1 MRVFLACSLFL
12 FVTGIEANAQLDP
25 GVVTQA
31 NRRLPIAGVN
41 RLVPLAGHRVRG
53 DGDNEGYKVRDDVSN
68 GAIAIPALMRPDM
81 GNSLEHGPGLHDSL
95 QPIPDPNMHL
105 PAPTPVERPVLGP
118 IGESCPPC
126 ELELRFGLTG
136 SADPGG
142 DDI

>member
-12 FVTGIEANAQLDP
+12 FVTGIEANAQIDP
-25 GVVTQA
+25 GVVAQA
-31 NRRLPIAGVN
+31 NSLVPIAGVN
-41 RLVPLAGHRVRG
+41 RLVPLPGHRVRG

-126 ELELRFGLTG
+126 QLELRLGIFDESGTG
-136 SADPGG
+136 GRF
-142 DDI
+142 